1 MPKGST
7 KQKREPICIG
17 KHLEINPRVC
27 GGKLIFRGT
36 RVPVQVVFAYL
47 AEGMTVDEAMKGWP
61 TVSREAILEALSLA
75 KDALLREYEGKTRRA
90 A

>member
-1 MPKGST
+1 MSKGNT
-7 KQKREPICIG
+7 KRKREPVYVG
-17 KHLEINPRVC
+17 KYLEINPRVC

-36 RVPVQVVFAYL
+36 RVPVQVVLAYM
-47 AEGMTVDEAMKGWP
+47 AEGLTVDEAMKGWP

-75 KDALLREYEGKTRRA
+75 KDAFLRKYEGKTKQA